1 MTWLSLLSRHW
12 RAAAIGIIS
21 TVVATAFAFCRPSD
35 PPQLSKPLAAV
46 VEHHALAT
54 AVDTAAIHQLRLAAS
69 VARQSQRRDSVRAA
83 RLDSV
88 ARVEHERAD
97 SLAASAALAKTAAD
111 SASAYHAALDER
123 TAEVKTLQASNAAK
137 DRALLFATA
146 RGDSLERA
154 LTRSETRATRADAV
168 IASAV
173 HEAQQRDACRIAHF
187 FACPSR
193 KAAAVGGAVVAT
205 LATVVTIAAAHR
217 GSAQ

>member
-1 MTWLSLLSRHW
+1 MTALTLLIRYW
-12 RAAAIGIIS
+12 RPIAIVAALFAVGL
-21 TVVATAFAFCRPSD
+21 AFAFCRPSD

-54 AVDTAAIHQLRLAAS
+54 AVDTAEIHQLRLAATA
-69 VARQSQRRDSVRAA
+69 ARQSQRRDSIRAA

-88 ARVEHERAD
+88 AHVEHERAD
-97 SLAASAALAKTAAD
+97 SLAAAAALAQSATD
-111 SASAYHAALDER
+111 SATAWHAAYDER
-123 TAEVKTLQASNAAK
+123 TAEVKTLQARNEAK
-137 DRALLFATA
+137 EQALLFATA

-154 LTRSETRATRADAV
+154 LARSETRGNRADAV

-193 KAAAVGGAVVAT
+193 KEAAVGGAVVAT
-205 LATVVTIAAAHR
+205 LATIATIAAVHR
-217 GSAQ
+217 GSAR